1 MIQIPFLKTGD
12 TIGITATARKISA
25 EEIEPAIKI
34 FESWGLKVIF
44 SSSLFEISNQ
54 FAGND
59 LQRTK
64 GFQELLDN
72 PEVKAIICARGG
84 YGTVRIIDMMDW
96 RAFSINPKWIIGYSD
111 ITVLHNH
118 IHTKLGIPSIHGTM
132 PINMLP
138 SKADKESIESLQ
150 RILFGEK
157 PEAISTQSHPL
168 NKKGTAEAKLIGG
181 NLSVIYSLLGS
192 ASDID
197 TRGKILFLED
207 LDEYLYHID
216 RMMMNLKRNGKLH
229 QLAGLVV
236 GGMSDMKDNMVP
248 FGSPAEEII
257 ASHVADADY
266 PVCFAFPAGHEKRNL
281 PLILGAHYYFSVN
294 ESGVT
299 LALNY

>member
-12 TIGITATARKISA
+12 TIGIAATARKISA
-25 EEIEPAIKI
+25 EEIEPAIKTL
-34 FESWGLKVIF
+34 ESWGLKVIC
-44 SSSLFEISNQ
+44 SASLFETSNQ

-59 LQRTK
+59 MQRAT

-84 YGTVRIIDMMDW
+84 YGTVRIIDMLDW
-96 RAFSINPKWIIGYSD
+96 SAFSINPKWIIGYSD

-118 IHTKLGIPSIHGTM
+118 LHTKLGIPSIHGTM

-138 SKADKESIESLQ
+138 DKADKDSIESLR

-157 PEAISTQSHPL
+157 SEAISTQSHPF
-168 NKKGTAEAKLIGG
+168 NKEGTANAILIGG

-197 TRGKILFLED
+197 TSGKILFLED

-236 GGMSDMKDNMVP
+236 GGMSDMKDNTVP
-248 FGSPAEEII
+248 FGSTAEEII
-257 ASHVADADY
+257 ASHVAGADY

-281 PLILGAHYYFSVN
+281 PLMLGTHYRFSVA
-294 ESGVT
+294 ESGAT

>member
-1 MIQIPFLKTGD
+1 MQIPFLKTGD
-12 TIGITATARKISA
+12 TIGIAATARKIST

-34 FESWGLKVIF
+34 LESWGLKVIC
-44 SSSLFEISNQ
+44 SSSLFETSNQ

-59 LQRTK
+59 MQRAT
-64 GFQELLDN
+64 GFQALLDN

-84 YGTVRIIDMMDW
+84 YGTVRIIDMLDW
-96 RAFSINPKWIIGYSD
+96 SAFSINPKWIIGYSD

-118 IHTKLGIPSIHGTM
+118 LHTKLGIPSIHGTM

-138 SKADKESIESLQ
+138 DKADKDSIESLR

-157 PEAISTQSHPL
+157 SEAISTQSHPF
-168 NKKGTAEAKLIGG
+168 NKEGTANAILIGG
-181 NLSVIYSLLGS
+181 NLSVLYSLLGS

-197 TRGKILFLED
+197 TSGKILFLED

-236 GGMSDMKDNMVP
+236 GGMSDMKDNTVP
-248 FGSPAEEII
+248 FGSTAEEII
-257 ASHVADADY
+257 ASHIAGADY

-281 PLILGAHYYFSVN
+281 PLMLGTHYRFSVA
-294 ESGVT
+294 ESGAT

>member
-197 TRGKILFLED
+197 TKGKILFLED

-216 RMMMNLKRNGKLH
+216 RMMINLKRNGKLH

>member
-1 MIQIPFLKTGD
+1 VIQIPFLKTGD
-12 TIGITATARKISA
+12 TIAIAATARKISA

-34 FESWGLKVIF
+34 FESWGLKVKC
-44 SSSLFEISNQ
+44 SSSLFETNNQ
-54 FAGND
+54 FAGD
-59 LQRTK
+59 DMQRAK

-84 YGTVRIIDMMDW
+84 YGTVRIIDMLDW
-96 RAFSINPKWIIGYSD
+96 RAFGINPKWIVGYSD

-118 IHTKLGIPSIHGTM
+118 LHTKLGIPSIHGTM

-138 SKADKESIESLQ
+138 DKAHKESIESLQ

-157 PEAISTQSHPL
+157 PESISTLPHPS
-168 NKKGTAEAKLIGG
+168 NKKGTAKATLIGG

-236 GGMSDMKDNMVP
+236 GGMSDMKDNTVP
-248 FGSPAEEII
+248 FGSTAEEII
-257 ASHVADADY
+257 ASHLADADY
-266 PVCFAFPAGHEKRNL
+266 PFCFAFPAGHEKRNL
-281 PLILGAHYYFSVN
+281 PIILGGHYHLSVN
-294 ESGVT
+294 ESGAT